1 MTYTRNYV
9 YTQVKNAVKAA
20 FPEANVTGRFIAVP
34 TAFPNV
40 YVYELDYRPT
50 SRAKQLKAD
59 DIQWESTFEV
69 QISSNKASGA
79 MSEAYAIMDVVRA
92 AFAEMYYRQIEQI
105 PMDAE
110 TKYHIVGQF
119 RRVVGGGDTAPTL

>member
-1 MTYTRNYV
+1 MRYTRNYV
-9 YTQVKNAVKAA
+9 YTQVKNAVESA
-20 FPEANVTGRFIAVP
+20 FSDANVTGRYIATP
-34 TAFPNV
+34 TVFPNV
-40 YVYELDYRPT
+40 YVYELDNHPA
-50 SRAKQLKAD
+50 SKAKQLKAD

-79 MSEAYAIMDVVRA
+79 MSEAYAIMDVIRT
-92 AFAEMYYRQIEQI
+92 AFATMYYRQTEQI

-119 RRVVGGGDTAPTL
+119 RRVVGGGDVAPTT

>member
-1 MTYTRNYV
+1 MRYTRNYV
-9 YTQVKNAVKAA
+9 YTQVKTTVNAA
-20 FPEANVTGRFIAVP
+20 FPDAHVTGRYEAVP
-34 TAFPNV
+34 SQYPNV
-40 YVYELDYRPT
+40 YIYELDYRPT

-59 DIQWESTFEV
+59 DVQWESTFEV

-79 MSEAYAIMDVVRA
+79 MSEAYAIMDVVRT
-92 AFAEMYYRQIEQI
+92 AFAGMYYRQIEQI

-119 RRVVGGGDTAPTL
+119 RRVVGGGDTAPTI